1 MIRLITGATLVSG
14 RLYRPES
21 GAFSADKETEKY
33 LINRGVAV
41 AVDNTQTTSSEAIAG
56 SEPDAPDAPDLT
68 AEVPEVSAET
78 PTKKPAAKKPAG
90 KKS

>member
-21 GAFSADKETEKY
+21 GAFSAGKEVEEHLVK
-33 LINRGVAV
+33 RGVAV
-41 AVDNTQTTSSEAIAG
+41 HV
-56 SEPDAPDAPDLT
+56 DAPDIIAPTEPVADAPELT
-68 AEVPEVSAET
+68 AKIPSDAPTVTAET